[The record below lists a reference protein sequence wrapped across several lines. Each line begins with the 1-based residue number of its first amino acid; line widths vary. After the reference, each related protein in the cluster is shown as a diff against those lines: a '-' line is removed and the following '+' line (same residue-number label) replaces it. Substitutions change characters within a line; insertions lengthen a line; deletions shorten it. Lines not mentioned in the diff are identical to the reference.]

1 MALGGVLRSPRALVT
16 AMRARIAASG
26 RVRAARLLWE
36 TSKGWA
42 LAVAG
47 FAAASAVFPILV
59 LVALG
64 LVIGDLPGAIGQG
77 MGSAGG
83 HRLELALVFACAA
96 YLANLLVGPWQD
108 VLTLVV
114 RSHLRDDLQNRLMAA
129 VSEPIGV
136 AHLEDPGL
144 LGKLA
149 SARGQLLNVQPSDA
163 PVTLALVLSS
173 RLTGL
178 LACVAV
184 GLFRWWLGLAMLVVW
199 LFVRAPLRAAQRG
212 QVAHYRGGRDVF
224 RRSYY
229 LLDTAIGASA
239 AKELRVFGLSDW
251 IVGEYGTQ
259 WAKAIEVFHRG
270 RMRFIRRFLVL
281 FAPVLLAYLGGCA
294 AVAWAGFH
302 HEIGLGEVSILLGML
317 VTTSQV
323 GAIGRYDLALEQ
335 MVTALP
341 DVDELESE
349 LRGHAA
355 ALAGTRQA
363 GGLPEHEIRF
373 EGVSF
378 RYPRS
383 DADVLAGLELVVP
396 VGRSTAIVGLN
407 GAGKTTLV
415 KLLSRLHDP
424 SAGRI
429 VIDGIPLTGLDPG
442 SWQRQVSVVNQ
453 DFTRYPLS
461 ARENVGFGAPAHLD
475 DEAGIIATARQAG
488 ALGFIEA
495 LPLGWDTVL
504 SREYSGGADL
514 SGGQWQ
520 RVALARALFA
530 VRHGA
535 RVLVLDEP
543 TAWLDVRAEAEF
555 FDRFLEITSGATTI
569 VISHRFSTVRRAEQ
583 ICVLDG
589 GRIVERGTHEALVAG
604 GGHYAAMFL
613 VQAARFTGPAPEA
626 VHPEAVDPK
635 AGQ

>member
-1 MALGGVLRSPRALVT
+1 MALGGTFLSPLAFATDTRAK
-16 AMRARIAASG
+16 IAASG
-26 RVRAARLLWE
+26 RVRAARLLFE
-36 TSKGWA
+36 MSRGWS

-47 FAAASAVFPILV
+47 FAVASAVFPILV

-64 LVIGDLPGAIGQG
+64 LVIGDLPGAIRQG
-77 MGSAGG
+77 MSSVGG
-83 HRLELALVFACAA
+83 HRLELALVFACVA
-96 YLANLLVGPWQD
+96 YLANLLLGPAQD

-114 RSHLRDDLQNRLMAA
+114 RSRLSDDLQGRLMAA
-129 VSEPIGV
+129 VSEPTGV
-136 AHLEDPGL
+136 AHLEDPAL
-144 LGKLA
+144 LDKLA

-163 PVTLALVLSS
+163 PVTLALVLSN

-178 LACVAV
+178 LACVTV

-199 LFVRAPLRAAQRG
+199 LLVRAPLRAAQRG
-212 QVAHYRGGRDVF
+212 QVAHYRGGRNVF

-229 LLDTAIGASA
+229 LLGTATGSNA

-251 IVGEYGTQ
+251 IVGEYARQ
-259 WAKAIEVFHRG
+259 WAKAIEIFHGG
-270 RMRFIRRFLVL
+270 RMTFIRRWLLL
-281 FAPVLLAYLGGCA
+281 FVPVLLAYLGGCA

-302 HEIGLGEVSILLGML
+302 HEIGLGEVTIMLSML

-341 DVDELESE
+341 DVDELEQE
-349 LRGHAA
+349 LRGRSA
-355 ALAGTRQA
+355 ALAGTRPA
-363 GGLPEHEIRF
+363 AGLPEREVRF
-373 EGVSF
+373 EQVSF

-383 DADVLAGLELVVP
+383 DAEVLCGLELVVSA
-396 VGRSTAIVGLN
+396 GRSTAIVGLN

-424 SAGRI
+424 TTGRI
-429 VIDGIPLTGLDPG
+429 VVDGSPLTELEPG

-461 ARENVGFGAPAHLD
+461 ARENVGFGSPAYLD
-475 DEAGIIATARQAG
+475 DEAGIIAAARQAG
-488 ALGFIEA
+488 ALELIEA

-504 SREYSGGADL
+504 SREYTGGADL

-530 VRHGA
+530 IRHGA

-543 TAWLDVRAEAEF
+543 TAYLDVRAEAAF
-555 FDRFLEITSGATTI
+555 FDRFLEITAGATTI
-569 VISHRFSTVRRAEQ
+569 VISHRFSTVRRAER

-589 GRIVERGTHEALVAG
+589 GRIVEQGTHEALVASG
-604 GGHYAAMFL
+604 GRYAEMFL
-613 VQAARFTGPAPEA
+613 AQAARFTGSGAP
-626 VHPEAVDPK
+626 
-635 AGQ
+635 

>member
-1 MALGGVLRSPRALVT
+1 VALGGVFRSPGAFATAFRAK
-16 AMRARIAASG
+16 IAASWAVSG
-26 RVRAARLLWE
+26 RVRAARLLFE
-36 TSKGWA
+36 TSKGWS

-64 LVIGDLPGAIGQG
+64 LVIGDLPGAIRQG
-77 MGSAGG
+77 MSSAGG
-83 HRLELALVFACAA
+83 HRLELALAFACVA
-96 YLANLLVGPWQD
+96 YLANLLLGPGQD

-114 RSHLRDDLQNRLMAA
+114 RSHLRDDLQGRLMAA
-129 VSEPIGV
+129 VSEPVGV
-136 AHLEDPGL
+136 AHLEDPSL
-144 LGKLA
+144 LDKLA
-149 SARGQLLNVQPSDA
+149 SARGQLLNVLPSDA
-163 PVTLALVLSS
+163 PVTLALVLSN

-184 GLFRWWLGLAMLVVW
+184 GWFRWWLGLGMLVVW
-199 LFVRAPLRAAQRG
+199 LLVRAPLRAAQRG

-229 LLDTAIGASA
+229 LLGTATGSNA

-251 IVGEYGTQ
+251 IVGEYGQQ
-259 WAKAIEVFHRG
+259 WAKAIEIFHGG
-270 RMRFIRRFLVL
+270 RMRFIRRFLFL
-281 FAPVLLAYLGGCA
+281 FAPVLLAYLGGGA
-294 AVAWAGFH
+294 TVAWAGFH
-302 HEIGLGEVSILLGML
+302 HEIGLGEVTVLLGML
-317 VTTSQV
+317 ITTSQV
-323 GAIGRYDLALEQ
+323 GAVGRYDLALEQ

-349 LRGHAA
+349 LRGRTA
-355 ALAGTRQA
+355 ALAGTRPA
-363 GGLPEHEIRF
+363 VGLPEREVRF
-373 EGVSF
+373 ERVSF

-383 DADVLAGLELVVP
+383 GAAVLRDLELVVP

-424 SAGRI
+424 TAGRI
-429 VIDGIPLTGLDPG
+429 VVDGIPLTELEPG

-453 DFTRYPLS
+453 DFTRYPLI
-461 ARENVGFGAPAHLD
+461 ARENVGFGAPDHLD
-475 DEAGIIATARQAG
+475 DEAGIIAAARHAG
-488 ALGFIEA
+488 ALEFVEA

-504 SREYSGGADL
+504 SRDYTGGADL

-530 VRHGA
+530 IRHGA

-555 FDRFLEITSGATTI
+555 FDRFLAITAGATTI

-589 GRIVERGTHEALVAG
+589 GRIVEQGTHEALVASG
-604 GGHYAAMFL
+604 GRYAAMFL
-613 VQAARFTGPAPEA
+613 AQAARFAAPEA
-626 VHPEAVDPK
+626 T
-635 AGQ
+635 Q

>member
-1 MALGGVLRSPRALVT
+1 MALGGISRSPRTFAT
-16 AMRARIAASG
+16 AVRAKIAASG
-26 RVRAARLLWE
+26 RVRAARLLFE
-36 TSKGWA
+36 TSKGWSLA
-42 LAVAG
+42 LAG
-47 FAAASAVFPILV
+47 FAVASAVCPILV

-64 LVIGDLPGAIGQG
+64 LVIGDLPGAIRQG
-77 MGSAGG
+77 MSSAGG

-96 YLANLLVGPWQD
+96 YVANLLLGPAQN

-114 RSHLRDDLQNRLMAA
+114 RSRLSDDLQGRLMAA
-129 VSEPIGV
+129 VSEPTGV
-136 AHLEDPGL
+136 AHLEDPVL
-144 LGKLA
+144 LDKLA

-163 PVTLALVLSS
+163 PVTLALVLSN

-199 LFVRAPLRAAQRG
+199 LLVRIPLHAAQRG
-212 QVAHYRGGRDVF
+212 QVAHYRGGRNVF

-229 LLDTAIGASA
+229 LLGTALGFSA

-251 IVGEYGTQ
+251 IVGEYQQQ
-259 WAKAIEVFHRG
+259 WVKAIEIFHGG
-270 RMRFIRRFLVL
+270 RMTFIRRWTLL
-281 FAPVLLAYLGGCA
+281 FAPVLLAYVGGCA

-302 HEIGLGEVSILLGML
+302 REIGLGEVTILLSML

-341 DVDELESE
+341 DIDELEQE
-349 LRGHAA
+349 LRDRTSS
-355 ALAGTRQA
+355 LAGTRPA
-363 GGLPEHEIRF
+363 VGLPEREVRF
-373 EGVSF
+373 ERVSF

-383 DADVLAGLELVVP
+383 DAEVLGGLELVVP
-396 VGRSTAIVGLN
+396 AGRSTAIVGLN

-424 SAGRI
+424 TAGQI
-429 VIDGIPLTGLDPG
+429 TVDDIPLTDLDPG
-442 SWQRQVSVVNQ
+442 AWQRQVSVVNQ

-461 ARENVGFGAPAHLD
+461 ARENVGFGSPAHVD
-475 DEAGIIATARQAG
+475 DEDGIIAAARQAG
-488 ALGFIEA
+488 ALELIEA
-495 LPLGWDTVL
+495 LPVGWDTVL
-504 SREYSGGADL
+504 SRDYTDGADL

-530 VRHGA
+530 IRHGA

-543 TAWLDVRAEAEF
+543 TAWLDVRAEAAF
-555 FDRFLEITSGATTI
+555 FDRFLEITAGATTI
-569 VISHRFSTVRRAEQ
+569 VISHRFSTVRRAER

-589 GRIVERGTHEALVAG
+589 GRIVEQGTHETLLASG
-604 GGHYAAMFL
+604 GRYAEMFL
-613 VQAARFTGPAPEA
+613 AQAARFAESAAEAAP
-626 VHPEAVDPK
+626 
-635 AGQ
+635 

>member
-1 MALGGVLRSPRALVT
+1 MALGGTFLSPLAFATATRAK
-16 AMRARIAASG
+16 IAASG
-26 RVRAARLLWE
+26 RVRAARLLFE
-36 TSKGWA
+36 TSKGWS

-47 FAAASAVFPILV
+47 FAVASAVFPILV

-64 LVIGDLPGAIGQG
+64 LVIGDLPGAIRQG
-77 MGSAGG
+77 MSSAGG
-83 HRLELALVFACAA
+83 HRLELALVFACVA
-96 YLANLLVGPWQD
+96 YLANLLLGPTQD

-114 RSHLRDDLQNRLMAA
+114 RSRLSDDLQGRLMAA
-129 VSEPIGV
+129 VSEPTGV
-136 AHLEDPGL
+136 AHLEDPAL
-144 LGKLA
+144 LDKLA

-163 PVTLALVLSS
+163 PVTLALVLSN

-178 LACVAV
+178 LACVTV

-199 LFVRAPLRAAQRG
+199 LLVRAPLRAAQRG
-212 QVAHYRGGRDVF
+212 QVAHYRGGRNVF

-229 LLDTAIGASA
+229 LLGTATGSNA

-251 IVGEYGTQ
+251 IVGEYGRQ
-259 WAKAIEVFHRG
+259 WAKAIEIFHGG
-270 RMRFIRRFLVL
+270 RMTFIRRWLLL
-281 FAPVLLAYLGGCA
+281 FVPVLLAYLGGCA

-302 HEIGLGEVSILLGML
+302 HEIGFGEVTIVLSML

-341 DVDELESE
+341 DVDELEQE
-349 LRGHAA
+349 LRGRSA
-355 ALAGTRQA
+355 ALAGTRPA
-363 GGLPEHEIRF
+363 AGLPEREVRF
-373 EGVSF
+373 EQVSF

-383 DADVLAGLELVVP
+383 DAEVLCGLELVVSA
-396 VGRSTAIVGLN
+396 GRSTAIVGLN

-424 SAGRI
+424 TTGRI
-429 VIDGIPLTGLDPG
+429 VVDGSPLTELEPG

-461 ARENVGFGAPAHLD
+461 ARENVGFGSPAYLD
-475 DEAGIIATARQAG
+475 DEAGIIAAARQAG
-488 ALGFIEA
+488 ALELIEA

-504 SREYSGGADL
+504 SREYTGGADL

-530 VRHGA
+530 IRHGA

-543 TAWLDVRAEAEF
+543 TAYLDVRAEAAF
-555 FDRFLEITSGATTI
+555 FDRFLEITAGATTI
-569 VISHRFSTVRRAEQ
+569 VISHRFSTVRRAER

-589 GRIVERGTHEALVAG
+589 GRIVEQGTHEALVASG
-604 GGHYAAMFL
+604 GRYAEMFL
-613 VQAARFTGPAPEA
+613 AQAARFTGFGA
-626 VHPEAVDPK
+626 VP
-635 AGQ
+635 

>member
-1 MALGGVLRSPRALVT
+1 MALGGIFRSPHAFATAIRAK
-16 AMRARIAASG
+16 IAASG
-26 RVRAARLLWE
+26 RVRAARLLFE
-36 TSKGWA
+36 TSKGWS

-47 FAAASAVFPILV
+47 FALASAVFPILV

-64 LVIGDLPGAIGQG
+64 LVIGDLPGAIRQG
-77 MGSAGG
+77 MSSAAG
-83 HRLELALVFACAA
+83 HRLELALVFACVA
-96 YLANLLVGPWQD
+96 YLANLLLGPCQD

-114 RSHLRDDLQNRLMAA
+114 RSHLRDDLQGRLMAA

-136 AHLEDPGL
+136 AHLEDPAL
-144 LGKLA
+144 LDKLA
-149 SARGQLLNVQPSDA
+149 SARGQLLNVLPSDA

-184 GLFRWWLGLAMLVVW
+184 GLFRWWLGLGMLVVW

-229 LLDTAIGASA
+229 LLDTAVGANA
-239 AKELRVFGLSDW
+239 AKELRVFGLSEW
-251 IVGEYGTQ
+251 IVGEYGQQ
-259 WAKAIEVFHRG
+259 WAKAIEIFHGG
-270 RMRFIRRFLVL
+270 RMRFIRRFLIL

-302 HEIGLGEVSILLGML
+302 HEIGLGEVTIVLSML
-317 VTTSQV
+317 VSTSQV

-341 DVDELESE
+341 DVDELEWE
-349 LRGHAA
+349 LRGRAA
-355 ALAGTRQA
+355 ALAGTRPA
-363 GGLPEHEIRF
+363 AGLPEREVRF
-373 EGVSF
+373 DRVSF

-383 DADVLAGLELVVP
+383 ETEVLSGLELIVP

-424 SAGRI
+424 TAGRI
-429 VIDGIPLTGLDPG
+429 LVDGVPLTELEPD

-453 DFTRYPLS
+453 DFTRYPLP
-461 ARENVGFGAPAHLD
+461 ARDNVGFGAPAHLD
-475 DEAGIIATARQAG
+475 DEAGIIAAARQAG
-488 ALGFIEA
+488 ALELIEA

-504 SREYSGGADL
+504 SREYTGGADL

-530 VRHGA
+530 IQHGA

-555 FDRFLEITSGATTI
+555 FDRFLEITAGATTI
-569 VISHRFSTVRRAEQ
+569 VISHRFSTVRRAER

-589 GRIVERGTHEALVAG
+589 GRIVEQGTHEALLASG
-604 GGHYAAMFL
+604 GRYAEMFL
-613 VQAARFTGPAPEA
+613 AQAARFAESAAEAAP
-626 VHPEAVDPK
+626 
-635 AGQ
+635 

>member
-1 MALGGVLRSPRALVT
+1 MPLGGFFRSPRTFATVI
-16 AMRARIAASG
+16 RAKIVASG
-26 RVRAARLLWE
+26 RVRAARLLFG
-36 TSKGWA
+36 TSKGWS

-47 FAAASAVFPILV
+47 FAVASAVFPVLV

-64 LVIGDLPGAIGQG
+64 LVIGDLPGAIRQG
-77 MGSAGG
+77 MSSAGG
-83 HRLELALVFACAA
+83 HRLELALVLACAA
-96 YLANLLVGPWQD
+96 YLANLLLGPCQD

-114 RSHLRDDLQNRLMAA
+114 RSRLHDDLQGRLMAA
-129 VSEPIGV
+129 VSEPAGV
-136 AHLEDPGL
+136 AHLEDPAL
-144 LGKLA
+144 LDKLA
-149 SARGQLLNVQPSDA
+149 SARGQLLNVLPSDA

-178 LACVAV
+178 IACVSV
-184 GLFRWWLGLAMLVVW
+184 GLFRWWLGLGMLATW
-199 LFVRAPLRAAQRG
+199 LLVRAPLRAAQRG
-212 QVAHYRGGRDVF
+212 QVAQYRGGRDVF

-229 LLDTAIGASA
+229 FLDTAVGAYA
-239 AKELRVFGLSDW
+239 AKELRIFGLSDW
-251 IVGEYGTQ
+251 IVGEYGRQ
-259 WAKAIEVFHRG
+259 WAKAIEVFHGG

-302 HEIGLGEVSILLGML
+302 HEIGLGEVTILLSML

-349 LRGHAA
+349 LRGRTA
-355 ALAGTRQA
+355 ALAGTRPA
-363 GGLPEHEIRF
+363 AGLPGREVRF
-373 EGVSF
+373 ERVSF

-383 DADVLAGLELVVP
+383 DNEVLSGLELVVP
-396 VGRSTAIVGLN
+396 VGRSTAIVGMN

-424 SAGRI
+424 TAGRI
-429 VIDGIPLTGLDPG
+429 VVDGIPLTEFEPG

-461 ARENVGFGAPAHLD
+461 ARDNVAFGSPAHLD
-475 DEAGIIATARQAG
+475 DEAGIIAAARQAG
-488 ALGFIEA
+488 ALELIEA
-495 LPLGWDTVL
+495 LPFGWDTVL
-504 SREYSGGADL
+504 SREYTGGADL

-530 VRHGA
+530 IRHGA

-555 FDRFLEITSGATTI
+555 FDRFLEITADATTI

-589 GRIVERGTHEALVAG
+589 GQIVEQGTHETLVASG
-604 GGHYAAMFL
+604 GRYAGMFL
-613 VQAARFTGPAPEA
+613 AQAARFAGAEPEA
-626 VHPEAVDPK
+626 AHPEA
-635 AGQ
+635 AQ